1 MTDRQQLIVN
11 NVDTAKQLILD
22 AERWIWAHP
31 QTGYTEWQA
40 HDYLVEKYEA
50 LGYTLVKAGNIPGFY
65 TDVETG
71 KPGPKVAIFGE
82 LDALDI
88 ANHPESV
95 NGMTHCCGHN
105 AQSAA
110 LLGIAAVLKQPY
122 ALDGLCGSIR
132 LVVVPAEE
140 MIQLAFREEL
150 RQKGIIKYNGG
161 KTEFMYR
168 GLLDGVDMAMMV
180 HGMTKGSGVNEDGD
194 TDLDFQ
200 ALLGM
205 NGCIAKNI
213 RYKGKSAHA
222 GGAPHMGVNAEYA
235 AMLGL
240 QACNDLRETF
250 QEKDTIRFHPI
261 LMGANCAV
269 NIIPDEM
276 KIESYV
282 RGKSLEAI
290 KRENIKVNRALTG
303 AALSMGAGVEL
314 SDRPGYAPEYH
325 DPTFMKLAED
335 CCVALC
341 GRKKVVFDY
350 NGWSTGSSDFG
361 DVTCVMPGVQINAG
375 GAVGTLHGIDFQIT
389 DPNRMC
395 VNAAKVQLFLVDAL
409 LSNNAVAAKEI
420 IANYKP
426 LGILKDTHTGA
437 FAVIFGGLYLILYA
451 AACTELD
458 EGSALLTAI
467 GFILS
472 RALSGLSTAT
482 FPEARKHGMLADFM
496 KDARKKTVAVCML
509 VIFFLTAF
517 LELLFG
523 GICGGIVVITT
534 VLIFLWYRHMAV
546 QEFGGVTGDLAGFF
560 LQICELGILL
570 AAVIGKAVF

>member
-1 MTDRQQLIVN
+1 MLPYSVWFRPILHTSGGISMTDRQQLIVN

-110 LLGIAAVLKQPY
+110 LLGIAAALKQPH

-213 RYKGKSAHA
+213 RY
-222 GGAPHMGVNAEYA
+222 
-235 AMLGL
+235 
-240 QACNDLRETF
+240 
-250 QEKDTIRFHPI
+250 KDTIRFHPI

-426 LGILKDTHTGA
+426 QYPSIKA
-437 FAVIFGGLYLILYA
+437 YLDAIDAL
-451 AACTELD
+451 TLD
-458 EGSALLTAI
+458 
-467 GFILS
+467 
-472 RALSGLSTAT
+472 
-482 FPEARKHGMLADFM
+482 
-496 KDARKKTVAVCML
+496 KDAVRYDEKGNA
-509 VIFFLTAF
+509 
-517 LELLFG
+517 
-523 GICGGIVVITT
+523 IVD
-534 VLIFLWYRHMAV
+534 F
-546 QEFGGVTGDLAGFF
+546 QN
-560 LQICELGILL
+560 
-570 AAVIGKAVF
+570 

>member
-110 LLGIAAVLKQPY
+110 LLGIAAALKQPH

-314 SDRPGYAPEYH
+314 SDRPG
-325 DPTFMKLAED
+325 L
-335 CCVALC
+335 
-341 GRKKVVFDY
+341 R
-350 NGWSTGSSDFG
+350 S
-361 DVTCVMPGVQINAG
+361 GV
-375 GAVGTLHGIDFQIT
+375 
-389 DPNRMC
+389 
-395 VNAAKVQLFLVDAL
+395 
-409 LSNNAVAAKEI
+409 S
-420 IANYKP
+420 
-426 LGILKDTHTGA
+426 
-437 FAVIFGGLYLILYA
+437 
-451 AACTELD
+451 
-458 EGSALLTAI
+458 
-467 GFILS
+467 
-472 RALSGLSTAT
+472 
-482 FPEARKHGMLADFM
+482 
-496 KDARKKTVAVCML
+496 
-509 VIFFLTAF
+509 
-517 LELLFG
+517 
-523 GICGGIVVITT
+523 
-534 VLIFLWYRHMAV
+534 
-546 QEFGGVTGDLAGFF
+546 
-560 LQICELGILL
+560 
-570 AAVIGKAVF
+570 

>member
-1 MTDRQQLIVN
+1 MVDSKKLIS
-11 NVDTAKQLILD
+11 
-22 AERWIWAHP
+22 
-31 QTGYTEWQA
+31 
-40 HDYLVEKYEA
+40 LVEKYEKLIYDTA
-50 LGYTLVKAGNIPGFY
+50 DHIWAHPETGYREWKTSAYMEQHFEELGYTLTKAGNIPGFY
-65 TDVETG
+65 TDLDTG
-71 KPGPKVAIFGE
+71 KPGPKIAILGE
-82 LDALDI
+82 LDSLI
-88 ANHPESV
+88 VANHPCCDPE
-95 NGMTHCCGHN
+95 THYVHACGHH
-105 AQSAA
+105 AQCAVLLGTAAA
-110 LLGIAAVLKQPY
+110 LKEPG

-426 LGILKDTHTGA
+426 QYPSIKA
-437 FAVIFGGLYLILYA
+437 YLDAIDAL
-451 AACTELD
+451 TLD
-458 EGSALLTAI
+458 
-467 GFILS
+467 
-472 RALSGLSTAT
+472 
-482 FPEARKHGMLADFM
+482 
-496 KDARKKTVAVCML
+496 KDAVRYDEKGNA
-509 VIFFLTAF
+509 
-517 LELLFG
+517 
-523 GICGGIVVITT
+523 IVD
-534 VLIFLWYRHMAV
+534 F
-546 QEFGGVTGDLAGFF
+546 QN
-560 LQICELGILL
+560 
-570 AAVIGKAVF
+570 

>member
-1 MTDRQQLIVN
+1 MVDSKKLIS
-11 NVDTAKQLILD
+11 
-22 AERWIWAHP
+22 
-31 QTGYTEWQA
+31 
-40 HDYLVEKYEA
+40 LVEKYEKLIYDTA
-50 LGYTLVKAGNIPGFY
+50 DHIWAHPETGFREWKTSAYMEQHFEELGYTLTKAGNIPGFY
-65 TDVETG
+65 TDLDTG
-71 KPGPKVAIFGE
+71 KPGPKIAILGE
-82 LDALDI
+82 LDSLI
-88 ANHPESV
+88 VANHPCCDPE
-95 NGMTHCCGHN
+95 THYVHACGHH
-105 AQSAA
+105 AQCAVLLGTAAA
-110 LLGIAAVLKQPY
+110 LKEPG

-205 NGCIAKNI
+205 NGCMAKNI

-303 AALSMGAGVEL
+303 AALAMGAGVEL

-325 DPTFMKLAED
+325 DPAFMKLAEE

-409 LSNNAVAAKEI
+409 LSNDAVAAKEI

-426 LGILKDTHTGA
+426 QYPSIKA
-437 FAVIFGGLYLILYA
+437 YLDAIDAL
-451 AACTELD
+451 TLD
-458 EGSALLTAI
+458 
-467 GFILS
+467 
-472 RALSGLSTAT
+472 
-482 FPEARKHGMLADFM
+482 
-496 KDARKKTVAVCML
+496 KDAVKYDEKGNA
-509 VIFFLTAF
+509 
-517 LELLFG
+517 
-523 GICGGIVVITT
+523 IVD
-534 VLIFLWYRHMAV
+534 F
-546 QEFGGVTGDLAGFF
+546 QN
-560 LQICELGILL
+560 
-570 AAVIGKAVF
+570 

>member
-375 GAVGTLHGIDFQIT
+375 GAVGVAVARAVNEHPDHPAKGLHRRQHLLGQ
-389 DPNRMC
+389 R
-395 VNAAKVQLFLVDAL
+395 VVKGQAHHAAAAGQLHHAGAVGGQGVAHAGHLQKFGGDAAGLPPGGGHHIHAAVQGGADGLQRAGADAL
-409 LSNNAVAAKEI
+409 FIVKHSAVQVQGDQADIRHGEQP
-420 IANYKP
+420 P
-426 LGILKDTHTGA
+426 L
-437 FAVIFGGLYLILYA
+437 
-451 AACTELD
+451 
-458 EGSALLTAI
+458 
-467 GFILS
+467 
-472 RALSGLSTAT
+472 
-482 FPEARKHGMLADFM
+482 
-496 KDARKKTVAVCML
+496 
-509 VIFFLTAF
+509 
-517 LELLFG
+517 LLFVRG
-523 GICGGIVVITT
+523 RPRPGPC
-534 VLIFLWYRHMAV
+534 R
-546 QEFGGVTGDLAGFF
+546 DRRKPRRN
-560 LQICELGILL
+560 LQIL
-570 AAVIGKAVF
+570 